1 MSAIWIALITAIVFL
16 TLIGSAAWFMWT
28 RSDEAAKALVRR
40 IVRLPFR
47 AKFRLAFAL
56 IRDSRIPLVV
66 RAIPA
71 LLILYLA
78 LPIDVI
84 PDFIPVLGYVDDLL
98 ILGIGVGVLLRL
110 TPFDV
115 LEEHVSRLESGA

>member
-1 MSAIWIALITAIVFL
+1 MVTVLVFLALIGI
-16 TLIGSAAWFMWT
+16 AAWFMWT
-28 RSDEAAKALVRR
+28 RSDEAEKALVKR
-40 IVRLPFR
+40 ITRLPFR

-56 IRDSRIPLVV
+56 IRDSRIPLAV

-84 PDFIPVLGYVDDLL
+84 PDFIPVVGYLDDLL

-110 TPFDV
+110 TPRDV
-115 LEEHVSRLESGA
+115 LEEHVARLEAEA